1 MHGFNNEVSICT
13 RNPGEPE
20 ALLQTTLN
28 AQYQTVWKLSDL
40 TLVKNLLRQ
49 CSHTNQ
55 IYFFFSCFFSSSFFW
70 PLVIVFREICSFCLN
85 IELSGT
91 SLWVLKGSIL
101 CFSLFF
107 LYDVR
112 ESGYSSYGVPPICC
126 SDLVFLSGSQS
137 EKSCLTQKG
146 KSCFFFFFNIE
157 DHLLGWK
164 PRKR

>member
-55 IYFFFSCFFSSSFFW
+55 ISFFFFLVFFFFFW

-107 LYDVR
+107 LVWCQR
-112 ESGYSSYGVPPICC
+112 EWIFLIWCPTYLLFRPCIFKWQPIRKKLSYT
-126 SDLVFLSGSQS
+126 
-137 EKSCLTQKG
+137 EG
-146 KSCFFFFFNIE
+146 KELLFFFFNIE